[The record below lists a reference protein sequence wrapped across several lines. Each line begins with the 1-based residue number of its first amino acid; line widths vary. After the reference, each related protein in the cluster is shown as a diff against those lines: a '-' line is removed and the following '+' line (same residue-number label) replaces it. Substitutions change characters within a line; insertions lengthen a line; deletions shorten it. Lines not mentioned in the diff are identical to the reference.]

1 MRLSGAIFVAT
12 LVFLAEA
19 NPQGVNFGGSKKEEE
34 IANRNYGQQ
43 SSPQIQQHQSQ
54 GGQQQ
59 QCCCIPQ
66 QQQCLQNQPLTQGDD
81 LVGEGLINE
90 RIVNRPGA
98 SPQTLSCATGQRICC
113 YDDQPQDTDYDF
125 SVFQRHPSCSQPFTS
140 SSGSQTTGSQ
150 TSGRW
155 VQGCSETSVYG
166 NQQCGSR
173 NYRGPVRGLSEG
185 EASPGEFP
193 WTCLILNQNN
203 DFLGTCALVPQSFNN
218 DLGRGTRKILTA
230 AHNLK
235 KIGPNDRVKVRVGEY
250 DASGFNP
257 PEARSHIE
265 YTVSKIV
272 RHPQFDAKRLS
283 DDIAVMITSRVIDL
297 QHPYVS
303 PACLPS
309 CQQQFDYV
317 FSNGTGARCWTAGWG
332 KDEFSG
338 SFQFIQHKV
347 DVPLVP
353 ASQCNT
359 ALKRALN
366 QKKPGVGDRFQL
378 TQGEVCAGTE
388 NGKDACTGDGGSP
401 LVCQAQ
407 SGRWT
412 VVGLVAWGIGCG
424 SHVPGVYTNVHHY
437 KQWINSIN

>member
-1 MRLSGAIFVAT
+1 MKCIGD
-12 LVFLAEA
+12 
-19 NPQGVNFGGSKKEEE
+19 
-34 IANRNYGQQ
+34 YGDSYLY
-43 SSPQIQQHQSQ
+43 SS
-54 GGQQQ
+54 
-59 QCCCIPQ
+59 
-66 QQQCLQNQPLTQGDD
+66 
-81 LVGEGLINE
+81 
-90 RIVNRPGA
+90 
-98 SPQTLSCATGQRICC
+98 
-113 YDDQPQDTDYDF
+113 
-125 SVFQRHPSCSQPFTS
+125 
-140 SSGSQTTGSQ
+140 
-150 TSGRW
+150 
-155 VQGCSETSVYG
+155 
-166 NQQCGSR
+166 
-173 NYRGPVRGLSEG
+173 
-185 EASPGEFP
+185 
-193 WTCLILNQNN
+193 
-203 DFLGTCALVPQSFNN
+203 
-218 DLGRGTRKILTA
+218 
-230 AHNLK
+230 
-235 KIGPNDRVKVRVGEY
+235 RVKVRVGEY

-303 PACLPS
+303 PACFPS

>member
-1 MRLSGAIFVAT
+1 MGIT
-12 LVFLAEA
+12 L
-19 NPQGVNFGGSKKEEE
+19 G
-34 IANRNYGQQ
+34 
-43 SSPQIQQHQSQ
+43 
-54 GGQQQ
+54 
-59 QCCCIPQ
+59 
-66 QQQCLQNQPLTQGDD
+66 
-81 LVGEGLINE
+81 
-90 RIVNRPGA
+90 
-98 SPQTLSCATGQRICC
+98 TGQRWCWRARRRNRGKMSQEQTWKSLVYNTNITP
-113 YDDQPQDTDYDF
+113 DQVHTFYK
-125 SVFQRHPSCSQPFTS
+125 T
-140 SSGSQTTGSQ
+140 
-150 TSGRW
+150 W
-155 VQGCSETSVYG
+155 AET
-166 NQQCGSR
+166 
-173 NYRGPVRGLSEG
+173 
-185 EASPGEFP
+185 
-193 WTCLILNQNN
+193 
-203 DFLGTCALVPQSFNN
+203 
-218 DLGRGTRKILTA
+218 
-230 AHNLK
+230 
-235 KIGPNDRVKVRVGEY
+235 
-250 DASGFNP
+250 
-257 PEARSHIE
+257 
-265 YTVSKIV
+265 
-272 RHPQFDAKRLS
+272 RLS

-303 PACLPS
+303 PACFPS
-309 CQQQFDYV
+309 CQEQFDHV

-353 ASQCNT
+353 AAQCNA
-359 ALKRALN
+359 ALKQALN

>member
-1 MRLSGAIFVAT
+1 
-12 LVFLAEA
+12 
-19 NPQGVNFGGSKKEEE
+19 
-34 IANRNYGQQ
+34 
-43 SSPQIQQHQSQ
+43 
-54 GGQQQ
+54 
-59 QCCCIPQ
+59 
-66 QQQCLQNQPLTQGDD
+66 
-81 LVGEGLINE
+81 
-90 RIVNRPGA
+90 
-98 SPQTLSCATGQRICC
+98 
-113 YDDQPQDTDYDF
+113 
-125 SVFQRHPSCSQPFTS
+125 
-140 SSGSQTTGSQ
+140 
-150 TSGRW
+150 
-155 VQGCSETSVYG
+155 
-166 NQQCGSR
+166 
-173 NYRGPVRGLSEG
+173 
-185 EASPGEFP
+185 
-193 WTCLILNQNN
+193 LILNQNN
-203 DFLGTCALVPQSFNN
+203 DFLGTCALVPQYFNN
-218 DLGRGTRKILTA
+218 DLGQGTRKILTA

-250 DASGFNP
+250 DAAGFNP
-257 PEARSHIE
+257 PELRSHIE
-265 YTVSKIV
+265 YTVEKIV

-283 DDIAVMITSRVIDL
+283 DDIAVMITSRVVDL

-303 PACLPS
+303 PACFPS
-309 CQQQFDYV
+309 CQEQFDHV

-353 ASQCNT
+353 ASQCNL
-359 ALKRALN
+359 ALKAALN

-437 KQWINSIN
+437 KHWINSIN